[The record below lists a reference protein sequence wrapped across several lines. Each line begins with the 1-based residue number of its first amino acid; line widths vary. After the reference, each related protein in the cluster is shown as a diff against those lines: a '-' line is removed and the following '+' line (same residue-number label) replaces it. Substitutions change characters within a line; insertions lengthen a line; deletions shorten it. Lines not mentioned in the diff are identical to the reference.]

1 MTSNSV
7 TARRP
12 LSGTL
17 LWLVLL
23 LNALLLCSSAGAQLL
38 EMTDLMAHP
47 QHYDRKEVIVLGQVI
62 NVQPATDRQGQP
74 AFQFLLKDGVGILKV
89 LSRMEVQDGD
99 QIIVEGTFTRRR
111 QSGRLPVYNEV
122 TATSVRALNQFNP
135 DLVA

>member
-1 MTSNSV
+1 MR
-7 TARRP
+7 A
-12 LSGTL
+12 
-17 LWLVLL
+17 
-23 LNALLLCSSAGAQLL
+23 CSSASAHLL

-47 QHYDRKEVIVLGQVI
+47 QHYDRKEVIVMGQVI
-62 NVQPATDRQGQP
+62 NVQQATDRQGQP